1 MFSKAP
7 AMELYLPLNN
17 LAKRLLTG
25 LVLVVIIVGAIM
37 TGPVGFLLLLLLINL
52 LALLEFYRLF
62 HSAEIV
68 PQKWGGVALST
79 LLFLILYGVL
89 SRWVEWHFLLA
100 AIPMAFALVVREL
113 YRKSLYPF
121 HNLAFTFWGLTWI
134 SVPLLLFLATA
145 FLPFHQWHY
154 RMPLVLGYFFIL
166 WAADSG
172 AYFVGTAFGRHKL
185 FERISPGKTW
195 EGSVGGAVAAY
206 GVAFMAARYFTE
218 WSTTDWMVIT
228 ALVLVT
234 GTYGDFTKSMMKR
247 SLHIKD
253 SGTILPG
260 HGGILD
266 RFDTLIGSTPFV
278 FLYLLLFTHA

>member
-1 MFSKAP
+1 
-7 AMELYLPLNN
+7 MEIYLPLSN

-25 LVLVVIIVGAIM
+25 VVLVAMIAGAVLIGS
-37 TGPVGFLLLLLLINL
+37 TGFLLLLLLVNV

-62 HSAEIV
+62 QSAEV
-68 PQKWGGVALST
+68 TPRRWGGVALSSI
-79 LLFLILYGVL
+79 LFLCQHAVL
-89 SRWVEWHFLLA
+89 NGWLRWQFLMIVIPLAFLL
-100 AIPMAFALVVREL
+100 VVGEL
-113 YRKSLYPF
+113 YRKALHPF

-134 SVPLLLFLATA
+134 TVPLLFFQATA
-145 FLPFHQWHY
+145 FLPFDQWNY
-154 RMPLVLGYFFIL
+154 NPYGVLGYFFIL

-172 AYFVGTAFGRHKL
+172 AFFVGKALGRHKL

-195 EGSVGGAVAAY
+195 EGSAGGAVAAF
-206 GVAFMAARYFTE
+206 GVALMAARYVTD
-218 WSTTDWMVIT
+218 WSTTDWMMIT

-234 GTYGDFTKSMMKR
+234 GTYGDFIKSMMKR

-266 RFDTLIGSTPFV
+266 RFDTLIGSAPFV
-278 FLYLLLFTHA
+278 FLYLFLFSHA